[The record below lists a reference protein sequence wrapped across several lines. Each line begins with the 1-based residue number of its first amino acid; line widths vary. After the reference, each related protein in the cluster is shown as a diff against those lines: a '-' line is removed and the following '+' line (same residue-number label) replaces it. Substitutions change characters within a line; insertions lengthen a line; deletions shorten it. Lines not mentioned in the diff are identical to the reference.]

1 MSLPQSE
8 IHKLDLVEINDNNKF
23 TLWYRVYLDDFKIP
37 VGYVMNLSMG
47 VLRVAISVAIQIGN
61 QDVFLNTIWMVES
74 LRNRFVSEL

>member
-47 VLRVAISVAIQIGN
+47 VLRAAISVAIQIGN
-61 QDVFLNTIWMVES
+61 QDVFLDTIWMVES